1 MDIRE
6 AYKVMQ
12 SQCGIEVGDK
22 VRVLRKAKDYEM
34 GWGVVWLRNMNSH
47 VGSVGVVGECGEE
60 DGFTVHFNDGDRCW
74 LPFFVLEL
82 VEKGFKPVEVKL
94 NEGYTATVFPDKIKV
109 GCQEFDPVVLDRLV
123 QAHKS
128 VTSTKE

>member
-22 VRVLRKAKDYEM
+22 VRVLREARSYEM
-34 GWGVVWLRNMNSH
+34 GWGPVWNGEMTDA
-47 VGSVGVVGECGEE
+47 VGEVCTVLEVGESSGFKL
-60 DGFTVHFNDGDRCW
+60 DGHGRCW
-74 LPFFVLEL
+74 WFPFFVLEL
-82 VEKGFKPVEVKL
+82 VEKAKRSVDVIL

-109 GCQEFDPVVLDRLV
+109 GCQEFDPEVLDRLV

-128 VTSTKE
+128 VTATKE